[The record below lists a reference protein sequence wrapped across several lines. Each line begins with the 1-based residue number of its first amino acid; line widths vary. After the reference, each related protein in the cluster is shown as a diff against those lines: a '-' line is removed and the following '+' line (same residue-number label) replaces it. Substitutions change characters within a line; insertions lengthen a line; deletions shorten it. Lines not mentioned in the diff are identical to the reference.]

1 MPHKTWEFQKE
12 PFTEKLNSMILRKN
26 SSVISNKLSV
36 ISNQIMLNRVKI
48 TFFKLRIFTV
58 YCLLFTVN
66 CSLISCYTFR
76 GASLD
81 PNLKTI
87 QIQNFQFQTAGG
99 PPNLSLQFNEKLKEY
114 FQRNTSL
121 KTANI
126 NPDLMFEGAITGFTV
141 EPKAAS
147 SDDKGGLNRLTIT
160 ISVKFTNAKNDEKSY
175 DQEFSFYQDFAQT
188 QTITAVQGELVPKI
202 LDQIVL
208 DIFNKTAGEW

>member
-1 MPHKTWEFQKE
+1 
-12 PFTEKLNSMILRKN
+12 MILRRNSCQYLVDSWQLTVKN
-26 SSVISNKLSV
+26 WQINYLTYFNFGMKPNKLQTANCLLLT
-36 ISNQIMLNRVKI
+36 I
-48 TFFKLRIFTV
+48 
-58 YCLLFTVN
+58 YCLLL
-66 CSLISCYTFR
+66 SGCYTFR

-99 PPNLSLQFNEKLKEY
+99 PPNLSLQFTEKLKEY

-121 KTANI
+121 KTTNI

>member
-1 MPHKTWEFQKE
+1 
-12 PFTEKLNSMILRKN
+12 MILRK
-26 SSVISNKLSV
+26 SRLVIRDWLLDIMNWLSGIRDWKINIYKLKKVSNFIVL
-36 ISNQIMLNRVKI
+36 ITINQLLI
-48 TFFKLRIFTV
+48 T
-58 YCLLFTVN
+58 
-66 CSLISCYTFR
+66 SCYTFR

-87 QIQNFQFQTAGG
+87 QIQNFAFQTAGG
-99 PPNLSLQFNEKLKEY
+99 PPNLSLTFNEKLKEY

-121 KTANI
+121 KTANV
-126 NPDLMFEGAITGFTV
+126 NPDLMFEGAIIGFTV

-160 ISVKFTNAKNDEKSY
+160 IQVKFTNAKNDEKSY

>member
-1 MPHKTWEFQKE
+1 
-12 PFTEKLNSMILRKN
+12 MILKKSSLDCRVPSLEFRKGKLRV
-26 SSVISNKLSV
+26 SVI
-36 ISNQIMLNRVKI
+36 
-48 TFFKLRIFTV
+48 FTL
-58 YCLLFTVN
+58 YAMLFT
-66 CSLISCYTFR
+66 LFTGCYTFR
-76 GASLD
+76 GTSLD

-99 PPNLSLQFNEKLKEY
+99 PPNLSLQFTEKLKEY

-121 KTANI
+121 KTTNL

-147 SDDKGGLNRLTIT
+147 SDDKGGLNRLTVT

>member
-1 MPHKTWEFQKE
+1 MT
-12 PFTEKLNSMILRKN
+12 LRRSKP
-26 SSVISNKLSV
+26 SSPAPRGGVSLRVIF
-36 ISNQIMLNRVKI
+36 RFC
-48 TFFKLRIFTV
+48 FF
-58 YCLLFTVN
+58 LLP
-66 CSLISCYTFR
+66 LWGLGGCYTFR

>member
-1 MPHKTWEFQKE
+1 MRRSNLIDSGQLIINNLKK
-12 PFTEKLNSMILRKN
+12 
-26 SSVISNKLSV
+26 SSF
-36 ISNQIMLNRVKI
+36 RY
-48 TFFKLRIFTV
+48 IF
-58 YCLLFTVN
+58 YCSLFIVN

-121 KTANI
+121 KTTNI
-126 NPDLMFEGAITGFTV
+126 NPDLMFEGAIIGFTV

-147 SDDKGGLNRLTIT
+147 SDDKGGLNRLTI
-160 ISVKFTNAKNDEKSY
+160 IIQVKFTNAKNDEKSY

>member
-1 MPHKTWEFQKE
+1 
-12 PFTEKLNSMILRKN
+12 MILRK
-26 SSVISNKLSV
+26 SSTVISYQLSV
-36 ISNQIMLNRVKI
+36 NNYFSSGNASKFVLFCLMLTI
-48 TFFKLRIFTV
+48 
-58 YCLLFTVN
+58 N

-81 PNLKTI
+81 ANLKTM
-87 QIQNFQFQTAGG
+87 QIQNFAFQTAGG
-99 PPNLSLQFNEKLKEY
+99 PANLSLTFNEKMKEY

-121 KTANI
+121 KTTNV

-141 EPKAAS
+141 EAKAPT

-160 ISVKFTNAKNDEKSY
+160 IQVKFTNAKDENKNY

-188 QTITAVQGELVPKI
+188 QTITAVQGALVPKI

>member
-1 MPHKTWEFQKE
+1 
-12 PFTEKLNSMILRKN
+12 MILRK
-26 SSVISNKLSV
+26 SSWQFLVGSWQLAVKKWKLN
-36 ISNQIMLNRVKI
+36 IFY
-48 TFFKLRIFTV
+48 FFSLSLKCCKLQTV
-58 YCLLFTVN
+58 NCLLLTAYCLLLTG
-66 CSLISCYTFR
+66 CYTFR

-126 NPDLMFEGAITGFTV
+126 NPDMMFEGAITGFTV

>member
-1 MPHKTWEFQKE
+1 
-12 PFTEKLNSMILRKN
+12 MILRRNNFQLIIDNERLIVN
-26 SSVISNKLSV
+26 SSKRLILGKS
-36 ISNQIMLNRVKI
+36 I
-48 TFFKLRIFTV
+48 TSTFQ
-58 YCLLFTVN
+58 LLIIT
-66 CSLISCYTFR
+66 CSLFITTSGCYTFR

-121 KTANI
+121 KTANV

-147 SDDKGGLNRLTIT
+147 SDDKGGLNRLTI
-160 ISVKFTNAKNDEKSY
+160 IIQVKFTNAKNDEKSY

>member
-1 MPHKTWEFQKE
+1 
-12 PFTEKLNSMILRKN
+12 MILRKIE
-26 SSVISNKLSV
+26 SVISYRLSV
-36 ISNQIMLNRVKI
+36 ISKQLSANSYQAYVNGYLSVLNKVKKL
-48 TFFKLRIFTV
+48 FFKLKMFTV
-58 YCLLFTVN
+58 YCLLFTVTS
-66 CSLISCYTFR
+66 SLFTSCYTFR

-121 KTANI
+121 KTANV

>member
-1 MPHKTWEFQKE
+1 MDKGQGTSNDFNKGFSQYI
-12 PFTEKLNSMILRKN
+12 FYCSLLL
-26 SSVISNKLSV
+26 IS
-36 ISNQIMLNRVKI
+36 
-48 TFFKLRIFTV
+48 
-58 YCLLFTVN
+58 

-87 QIQNFQFQTAGG
+87 LIQNFQFQTAGG
-99 PPNLSLQFNEKLKEY
+99 PPNLSLQFTEKLKEY

-121 KTANI
+121 KTTNI
-126 NPDLMFEGAITGFTV
+126 NPDLTFEGAITGFTV

-147 SDDKGGLNRLTIT
+147 SDDKGGLNRLTVT

-188 QTITAVQGELVPKI
+188 QTITAVQGELIPKI

>member
-1 MPHKTWEFQKE
+1 
-12 PFTEKLNSMILRKN
+12 MILRR
-26 SSVISNKLSV
+26 SRLVIGYWLLVISYCQGEGYFPKQFHNGFK
-36 ISNQIMLNRVKI
+36 ISRSYLRPFLCFLLITINQLLI
-48 TFFKLRIFTV
+48 T
-58 YCLLFTVN
+58 
-66 CSLISCYTFR
+66 SCYTFR

-121 KTANI
+121 KTTNI

>member
-1 MPHKTWEFQKE
+1 
-12 PFTEKLNSMILRKN
+12 MILRKN
-26 SSVISNKLSV
+26 SLSINNYQLTINSFQNFGNKVILLLSH
-36 ISNQIMLNRVKI
+36 I
-48 TFFKLRIFTV
+48 FKLRKLLIA
-58 YCLLFTVN
+58 YCLLSIVN
-66 CSLISCYTFR
+66 CSCYTFR

-121 KTANI
+121 KTANV

>member
-1 MPHKTWEFQKE
+1 
-12 PFTEKLNSMILRKN
+12 MILRKSSLSINNYQLTIN
-26 SSVISNKLSV
+26 SFKNFGNKVILLLSH
-36 ISNQIMLNRVKI
+36 
-48 TFFKLRIFTV
+48 FFKLRKLLIA
-58 YCLLFTVN
+58 YCLLLIVN
-66 CSLISCYTFR
+66 CSCYTFR

-121 KTANI
+121 KTANV

>member
-1 MPHKTWEFQKE
+1 
-12 PFTEKLNSMILRKN
+12 MILRRNNLIKN
-26 SSVISNKLSV
+26 EKL
-36 ISNQIMLNRVKI
+36 KI
-48 TFFKLRIFTV
+48 KSLKRRPVRFFLFFSFFIFH
-58 YCLLFTVN
+58 F
-66 CSLISCYTFR
+66 SFFISCYTFR

-121 KTANI
+121 KTTNV
-126 NPDLMFEGAITGFTV
+126 NPDLMFEGAIIGFTV

-175 DQEFSFYQDFAQT
+175 DQEFSFYRDFAQT

>member
-1 MPHKTWEFQKE
+1 
-12 PFTEKLNSMILRKN
+12 MILRKN
-26 SSVISNKLSV
+26 SFSIDNYQLTINSFQNFGSKTLFL
-36 ISNQIMLNRVKI
+36 LNHV
-48 TFFKLRIFTV
+48 FKLRKMLIA
-58 YCLLFTVN
+58 YCLLIIVN
-66 CSLISCYTFR
+66 CSCYTFR

-87 QIQNFQFQTAGG
+87 QIQNFAFQTAGG

-121 KTANI
+121 KTAKV

-188 QTITAVQGELVPKI
+188 QTITAVQAELVPKI

>member
-1 MPHKTWEFQKE
+1 
-12 PFTEKLNSMILRKN
+12 MILRRSSWQFSVGSFQLAVKN
-26 SSVISNKLSV
+26 RKLNVYYFLSLSV
-36 ISNQIMLNRVKI
+36 KCYKPQ
-48 TFFKLRIFTV
+48 TV
-58 YCLLFTVN
+58 NYLLLTAYCLLIT
-66 CSLISCYTFR
+66 SCYTFR

-121 KTANI
+121 KTANV

>member
-1 MPHKTWEFQKE
+1 
-12 PFTEKLNSMILRKN
+12 MILRKN
-26 SSVISNKLSV
+26 SSINSKQLTLDNY
-36 ISNQIMLNRVKI
+36 QFMLDKVKI
-48 TFFKLRIFTV
+48 GFFKIRMFAF
-58 YCLLFTVN
+58 YCLLITVN
-66 CSLISCYTFR
+66 CSMISCYTFR

-121 KTANI
+121 KTANA

>member
-1 MPHKTWEFQKE
+1 
-12 PFTEKLNSMILRKN
+12 MILRRN
-26 SSVISNKLSV
+26 NSV
-36 ISNQIMLNRVKI
+36 ISNQLSVDGYQLMLNKVKI
-48 TFFKLRIFTV
+48 TPFKLRMFTV
-58 YCLLFTVN
+58 YCLLFTAN

-99 PPNLSLQFNEKLKEY
+99 PPNLSLQFTEKLKEY

-121 KTANI
+121 KTTNI

-160 ISVKFTNAKNDEKSY
+160 IAVKFTNAKDDEKSY